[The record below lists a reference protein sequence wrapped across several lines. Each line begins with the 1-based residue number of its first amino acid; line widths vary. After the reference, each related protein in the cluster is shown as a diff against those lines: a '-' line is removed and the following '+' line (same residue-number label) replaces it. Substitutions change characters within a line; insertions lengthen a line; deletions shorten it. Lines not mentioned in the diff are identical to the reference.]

1 VLKLQ
6 VLFLKRLVKVRLF
19 FIILTKPN
27 PIMQKL
33 LLLAILSLFLSSC
46 GSSKSASSSNVGKT
60 EKISKT
66 SNNTKV
72 NKIVSYAKTFEG
84 TRYKFGGTTKKGM
97 DCSGLVFTAF
107 GKEEIRLPRISRDM
121 AKTGKAISLS
131 QSTEGDLVFFRT
143 SKSKRSINH
152 VGLVVGSRK
161 GQILFIHSTTSK
173 GVIISSMDEDYW
185 KSAFVEA
192 RRVM

>member
-1 VLKLQ
+1 MH
-6 VLFLKRLVKVRLF
+6 KV
-19 FIILTKPN
+19 
-27 PIMQKL
+27 
-33 LLLAILSLFLSSC
+33 LLLAVLCLFLSSC
-46 GSSKSASSSNVGKT
+46 GSSKSASSNDARKT
-60 EKISKT
+60 EKISK
-66 SNNTKV
+66 SSENTKA
-72 NKIVSYAKTFEG
+72 NKIVSYALTFEG

-107 GKEEIRLPRISRDM
+107 DKEEITLPRISRNM
-121 AKTGKAISLS
+121 AKAGRPISLS
-131 QSTEGDLVFFRT
+131 KSTEGDLVFFKT

-161 GQILFIHSTTSK
+161 GEVLFIHSTTSK

-192 RRVM
+192 RRIM